1 MNLRPLF
8 PVLII
13 LTTAFAGHAARIAP
27 YRFPIKCSEKGAFLP
42 YVSSHLIG
50 KSNAGIDRVIVGIHS
65 SGFDALKCYTAIQ
78 QAAEKVRGAKTSTLI
93 VAPQFFDVNSI
104 KERIP
109 AGLIAWK
116 VSPYRGS
123 SLACVGP
130 AKKGL
135 TLSAYDAVDQL
146 LAFLNDKKKFPQLK
160 TVVLAGH
167 SSGGQMAHRYALVGK
182 YNSRNG
188 VPVHYVPS
196 APSSF
201 AYLSE
206 KRPVLGSENKFAK
219 PSPAAIKKDPAYNNW
234 GYGLASRYRAFR
246 RASED
251 YIRGRYAR
259 RRVLYLCGSKDNNIN
274 DRSLSKVGAAMLQGR
289 HRLERV
295 QFYYQHLIDVYGQD
309 ITKLHSL
316 NIAPGVD
323 HNGFRA
329 YASPAGLR
337 VLFGYD
343 PRDSDGDGISD
354 WEEWLAQ

>member
-1 MNLRPLF
+1 MNQRPFIL
-8 PVLII
+8 VLIL
-13 LTTAFAGHAARIAP
+13 LTTAFISHAARIAP
-27 YRFPIKCSEKGAFLP
+27 YRFSIKCSEKSAFLP
-42 YVSSHLIG
+42 YVSSHPIA
-50 KSNAGIDRVIVGIHS
+50 KANADLNRIVVAIHS

-78 QAAEKVRGAKTSTLI
+78 QAAEKVSGVKASTLI
-93 VAPQFFDVNSI
+93 VAPQFFDVNAI

-109 AGLIAWK
+109 AGLVAWN

-123 SLACVGP
+123 SLACAGP

-146 LAFLNDKKKFPQLK
+146 LAFLNDKKRFPQLK

-188 VPVHYVPS
+188 VPMHYVPS

-201 AYLSE
+201 AYLTE
-206 KRPVLGSENKFAK
+206 KRPLLETKNKFAK
-219 PSPAAIKKDPAYNNW
+219 PSPAAIKKEPAYNNW

-246 RASED
+246 WASED
-251 YIRGRYAR
+251 YIRKRYAR
-259 RRVLYLCGSKDNNIN
+259 RRVLYLCGDKDNNAN
-274 DRSLSKVGAAMLQGR
+274 DRSLSKTGAAMLQGR

-295 QFYYQHLIDVYGQD
+295 QFFYQHLIDVYGQS
-309 ITKLHSL
+309 ITKSHSL

-354 WEEWLAQ
+354 WDEWLAE